1 MLVPEILQSPIRYRS
16 DQGGA
21 EISSKMW
28 NIKQTV
34 RVSAIDSSM
43 QQSATQPPQRAAQGS
58 LAELTKLTRNVT
70 STKSTMVSLDV
81 NSHKVWCNATFGQET
96 APELTGMLPEAE
108 VCFNLSPGGLFPLHS
123 NNCYTWIC
131 SISDN
136 QASANLEYC
145 WTIQVFSSLLTGSC
159 RLKAYYSYLRL
170 KGSHSR
176 KLVEL
181 TSLI

>member
-1 MLVPEILQSPIRYRS
+1 MQRMTSMHHFRDAWASHTAKSLLQ
-16 DQGGA
+16 
-21 EISSKMW
+21 
-28 NIKQTV
+28 KQ
-34 RVSAIDSSM
+34 
-43 QQSATQPPQRAAQGS
+43 AA
-58 LAELTKLTRNVT
+58 
-70 STKSTMVSLDV
+70 DV